1 MDTQSLETFLMLS
14 KLKNFTLTADKLYV
28 AQSTVTNRIAELE
41 KVLGRKLFIRDKKH
55 VELTGEGI
63 LFESYA
69 RRILELEKS
78 AVQEINQA
86 VSYKST
92 IRIGSAQTIYD
103 CHLYPIISSFLKG
116 NSDIGVK
123 ITLGHSN
130 LMLEKLD
137 DSLLDLVFSYIDY
150 RKHGYKSVPFINDEM
165 ILVTSSENNDYTNGI
180 TKKELLKESYLM
192 CDLVLDGTGQF
203 VRRLFPPYYQ
213 FRFEI
218 DTSTKLLQY
227 LIDGFGYSFLP
238 KSLVE
243 PYIEKNIL
251 ISIPLI
257 DFEAPQLKSYFVYK
271 ADNKKVQ
278 ALINKCQKD

>member
-1 MDTQSLETFLMLS
+1 MLS
-14 KLKNFTLTADKLYV
+14 KLKNFSLTADKMYV

-41 KVLGRKLFIRDKKH
+41 KVLGKKLFIRDKKH

-63 LFESYA
+63 LFENYA

-78 AVQEINQA
+78 AIQEINQA

-103 CHLYPIISSFLKG
+103 CHLYHVIYSFLKC
-116 NSDIGVK
+116 NSDTAVK
-123 ITLGHSN
+123 ITLGHSHI
-130 LMLEKLD
+130 MLQKLD
-137 DSLLDLVFSYIDY
+137 DNLLDLVFSYIDY
-150 RKHGYKSVPFINDEM
+150 KKHGYKSVPFINDEM
-165 ILVTSSENNDYTNGI
+165 ILVTSPENNDYINGI
-180 TKKELLKESYLM
+180 TKRELLKINYLM

-213 FRFEI
+213 FCFEI
-218 DTSTKLLQY
+218 DTSTKLIKY

-243 PYIEKNIL
+243 PYIEKEIL
-251 ISIPLI
+251 ISVPLI
-257 DFEAPQLKSYFVYK
+257 GFEAPKLKSYFVYK
-271 ADNKKVQ
+271 VNNKKVQ
-278 ALINKCQKD
+278 EFIEKSSIDECSRLY

>member
-103 CHLYPIISSFLKG
+103 CHLYPIISSFLKE